1 MEPDKKYEFQ
11 ITFNASNVKWI
22 PHFLEEAGV
31 TAHEKKVATHAT
43 YVTVVTSFNNKR
55 FRDTYMKY
63 ETESKCVGFQMF
75 DHVDQ

>member
-31 TAHEKKVATHAT
+31 TAHEKKVATHLPL
-43 YVTVVTSFNNKR
+43 YQ
-55 FRDTYMKY
+55 Y
-63 ETESKCVGFQMF
+63 
-75 DHVDQ
+75 